1 VNLADSAYR
10 LGRIA
15 CADGKR
21 LDDNPHPQDD
31 PQFNYWNRGW
41 AEEFR
46 TLPTAIQSARQSKE
60 PNHADE

>member
-1 VNLADSAYR
+1 MNLADSAYR

-21 LDDNPHPQDD
+21 LDDNPHAQDD
-31 PQFNYWNRGW
+31 PQFDYWNRGW

-46 TLPTAIQSARQSKE
+46 TLPVALQQARQPKE
-60 PNHADE
+60 ASDAG